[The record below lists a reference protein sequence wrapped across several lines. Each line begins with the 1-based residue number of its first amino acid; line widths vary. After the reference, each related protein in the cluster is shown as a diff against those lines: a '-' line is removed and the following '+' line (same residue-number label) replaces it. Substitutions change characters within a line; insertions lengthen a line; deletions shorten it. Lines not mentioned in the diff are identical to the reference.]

1 MTTVDVFFAR
11 FQEKL
16 APSAW
21 ERWIA
26 ILPQP
31 LHSSILR
38 YRRWQDQQ
46 LHLFGK
52 LLLKTGAAAA
62 GQDRALESF
71 QADIND
77 RPFCDGPID
86 FNISHA
92 GKVAVCALGCE
103 VRVGIDIEKTAAIE
117 LSEFRSYM
125 TADEWRRIEA
135 AAHPFREFF
144 TYWTIK
150 ESVMKA
156 DGRGMDVPLE
166 LIRVSQGYALL
177 DRRRWWLHTVA
188 IRPDYVCHLATDR
201 ADVELSVREKVFD

>member
-1 MTTVDVFFAR
+1 MTTVEVLFAR
-11 FQEKL
+11 FQEKMK
-16 APSAW
+16 PSAW
-21 ERWIA
+21 ERWLA
-26 ILPQP
+26 TLPRT

-52 LLLKTGAAAA
+52 LLLKKGAQAAGAA
-62 GQDRALESF
+62 GALESL
-71 QADIND
+71 QTDINE

-92 GKVAVCALGCE
+92 GEVAVCAVGCG
-103 VRVGIDIEKTAAIE
+103 VRLGIDVEKVAEIDFGAYE
-117 LSEFRSYM
+117 SYM

-135 AAHPFREFF
+135 SARPLREFF

-156 DGRGMDVPLE
+156 DGRGMDIPLETILVREGFARLDLRRWRLHAVPLCP
-166 LIRVSQGYALL
+166 G
-177 DRRRWWLHTVA
+177 
-188 IRPDYVCHLATDR
+188 YVCHLATDR
-201 ADVELSVREKVFD
+201 AGVEVSVGEVVFD